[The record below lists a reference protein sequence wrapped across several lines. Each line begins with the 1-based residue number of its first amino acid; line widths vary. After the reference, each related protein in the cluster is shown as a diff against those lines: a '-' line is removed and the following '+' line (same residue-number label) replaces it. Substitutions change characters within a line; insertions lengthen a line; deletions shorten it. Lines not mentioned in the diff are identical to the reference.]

1 MRKAKH
7 PTYQKVQAYLD
18 KYPKATLGE
27 ALTRTKS
34 GASTF
39 YNQRKAALAA
49 AGKPKRKYEKLTAQE
64 PVRLSRGGEQKF
76 VLIVTAEQFQRIS
89 EVL

>member
-1 MRKAKH
+1 MRKKNY
-7 PTYQKVQAYLD
+7 PTYRRVQAYLD

-34 GASTF
+34 TASSF
-39 YNQRKAALAA
+39 YNQRKSFRAADV
-49 AGKPKRKYEKLTAQE
+49 KPKRKYEKLTVQE